1 MSLLEQQL
9 QAMPRDSIDVFHQ
22 LHRVFENVVI
32 DALMNVAQ
40 ALARD
45 VIPGAVGVIDV
56 TRAVGI
62 GVHEVGTHVKECGNV
77 TKIVHRKKFRLE

>member
-1 MSLLEQQL
+1 
-9 QAMPRDSIDVFHQ
+9 

-40 ALARD
+40 ALTRC
-45 VIPGAVGVIDV
+45 VIPRAVGIIDV

-62 GVHEVGTHVKECGNV
+62 GVHEVGTHVEKGGNV
-77 TKIVHRKKFRLE
+77 TEIVHEENFRLE